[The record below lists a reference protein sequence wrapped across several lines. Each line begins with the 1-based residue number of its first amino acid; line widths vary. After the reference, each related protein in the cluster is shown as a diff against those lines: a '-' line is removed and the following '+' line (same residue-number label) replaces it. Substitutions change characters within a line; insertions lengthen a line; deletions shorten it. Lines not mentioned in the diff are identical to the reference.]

1 MTFTD
6 FYIETE
12 RLVTLARNRSGDIL
26 ELYNVII
33 STIGS
38 SLLSDSKGVK
48 TWITESY
55 LIGRFNSI
63 IDSGNYYYKAVD
75 FVKELQLLVLD
86 RYDSVDDFYE
96 TEGVTVSQTFAF
108 LSEAAGYPISPQYIE
123 DIS

>member
-1 MTFTD
+1 MTFTN

-12 RLVTLARNRSGDIL
+12 RLITLAQNRGADVL
-26 ELYNVII
+26 ELYNTII
-33 STIGS
+33 STIDT

-48 TWITESY
+48 IWITGTY
-55 LIGRFNSI
+55 QTGKSI
-63 IDSGNYYYKAVD
+63 SLLDDENYYYRAVAL
-75 FVKELQLLVLD
+75 VKELQSLVLD

>member
-12 RLVTLARNRSGDIL
+12 RLITLAQNRGGDIL

-48 TWITESY
+48 TWITSSY
-55 LIGRFNSI
+55 QTGKSNSLL
-63 IDSGNYYYKAVD
+63 DDEKYYYRAVD
-75 FVKELQLLVLD
+75 FVKELQLLVLK
-86 RYDSVDDFYE
+86 RYDSVDNFYE
-96 TEGVTVSQTFAF
+96 TEGVIVSQSFAF